1 VADLVERLGLRERVD
16 EVRACTDDLA
26 AAVGCVDALEW
37 HPRSRRVERATSACA
52 ASFAWVH
59 EALARALGDAGV
71 GGQELNVLFGSGIRA
86 VCAGCGLPVTGAEL
100 GELTVPGEEDRD
112 RALPPK
118 LERLRL
124 GFCPRNG
131 CEARFFNVEITGPG
145 RFDRGQVLART
156 RDILDGKSGPRLTLK
171 PVVSPATRKATGPD
185 HPRDPVRRLR
195 GVPDHVLLE
204 PAHPLRPAQVALR
217 HRAQVDGSKP
227 KVMVIPPAAI
237 PTDAAIGTGRGG
249 VPPV

>member
-1 VADLVERLGLRERVD
+1 MPDPE
-16 EVRACTDDLA
+16 
-26 AAVGCVDALEW
+26 
-37 HPRSRRVERATSACA
+37 PTSAPA
-52 ASFAWVH
+52 TAVAGPSLSELRVPVTDLPRVH

-156 RDILDGKSGPRLTLK
+156 RDLLEGKGGPKLTLK
-171 PVVSPATRKATGPD
+171 PVVSPATRKATQRLALITLATLFIAFVVYRVTFYWSQPI
-185 HPRDPVRRLR
+185 PFVQPKSPFAIEPKSMDPN
-195 GVPDHVLLE
+195 
-204 PAHPLRPAQVALR
+204 Q
-217 HRAQVDGSKP
+217 K
-227 KVMVIPPAAI
+227 
-237 PTDAAIGTGRGG
+237 
-249 VPPV
+249 

>member
-1 VADLVERLGLRERVD
+1 MPDPEPIPAP
-16 EVRACTDDLA
+16 
-26 AAVGCVDALEW
+26 AAVAPGPSLSELRVPVTDL
-37 HPRSRRVERATSACA
+37 PR
-52 ASFAWVH
+52 VH

-131 CEARFFNVEITGPG
+131 CEARFFNVEVTGPG

-156 RDILDGKSGPRLTLK
+156 RDLLEGKSGPKLTLK
-171 PVVSPATRKATGPD
+171 PVVSPATRKATQRLALITLATLFAAFVVYRITFYWSQPI
-185 HPRDPVRRLR
+185 PFVQPKSPFAIEPKSMDPN
-195 GVPDHVLLE
+195 
-204 PAHPLRPAQVALR
+204 Q
-217 HRAQVDGSKP
+217 K
-227 KVMVIPPAAI
+227 
-237 PTDAAIGTGRGG
+237 
-249 VPPV
+249 

>member
-1 VADLVERLGLRERVD
+1 MPDPEP
-16 EVRACTDDLA
+16 TPA
-26 AAVGCVDALEW
+26 AAVVATGPSLSELRVPVTDL
-37 HPRSRRVERATSACA
+37 PR
-52 ASFAWVH
+52 VH

-100 GELTVPGEEDRD
+100 GELTVPGGEERD

-156 RDILDGKSGPRLTLK
+156 RDILDGKSGPKLTLK
-171 PVVSPATRKATGPD
+171 PVVSPATRKATQRLALITLATLFIAFVVYRITFYWSQPI
-185 HPRDPVRRLR
+185 PFVQPKSPFAIEPKSMDPN
-195 GVPDHVLLE
+195 
-204 PAHPLRPAQVALR
+204 Q
-217 HRAQVDGSKP
+217 K
-227 KVMVIPPAAI
+227 
-237 PTDAAIGTGRGG
+237 
-249 VPPV
+249 